1 MLLCCCT
8 DGHVPITMQVAG
20 CSFLGWDASRRTRC
34 LMGMLFSTSLP
45 LSLVR
50 ELVLPMQF
58 GNIKQYLTQC
68 FTTIHCLYDV
78 SN

>member
-8 DGHVPITMQVAG
+8 DGHVPITMQVGIAG
-20 CSFLGWDASRRTRC
+20 CC

-50 ELVLPMQF
+50 ELVLPIQF
-58 GNIKQYLTQC
+58 GKIKQYLTQC